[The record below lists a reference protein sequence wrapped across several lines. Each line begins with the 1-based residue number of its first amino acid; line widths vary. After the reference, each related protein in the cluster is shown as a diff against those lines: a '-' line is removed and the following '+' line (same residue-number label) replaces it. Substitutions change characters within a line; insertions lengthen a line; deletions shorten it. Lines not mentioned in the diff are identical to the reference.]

1 VNKNLAA
8 SVENLFNSSI
18 KEYKEI
24 LDDEEEESATKLDTK
39 FKPDIQAEIR
49 WSPPV

>member
-1 VNKNLAA
+1 MNKNLAA

-18 KEYKEI
+18 KEYKVI
-24 LDDEEEESATKLDTK
+24 LDDEQEESETKLDTK
-39 FKPDIQAEIR
+39 FKADIQAVIR